1 MKYFLSALALGCLLL
16 SCNRDLE
23 NNESPTPAP
32 QEEKLVLLKELAG
45 EQGWALFGYK
55 NRNEIEGLSA
65 EGGFRGKSDIDYEY
79 DAYGR
84 IVKEHRYWHNYGDGE
99 TNITYQYDSQGRLVS
114 SHAISTKNEEY
125 PGTGLPPT
133 PLCSI
138 ERKHTYTYQG
148 NKVIVKIERGAD
160 NCSSTP
166 EAAKEKTIT
175 LFVENGRVVKSLNE
189 NNQIIE
195 TIEYLN
201 TKNALRNIKGFPALV
216 AEFYIRPLTYEL
228 PYYNFIESINDF
240 RFIDNIKT
248 RDFHDGSYWE
258 YYYSVRTDMKIHEK
272 DYDHIENVA
281 IVEKLHNDPTYDD
294 HIWMLNASRY
304 YIKEK

>member
-1 MKYFLSALALGCLLL
+1 MKHFLSALALGCLLL

-45 EQGWALFGYK
+45 GQGWALFGYK
-55 NRNEIEGLSA
+55 NRNEIESLSA
-65 EGGFRGKSDIDYEY
+65 EGGFRGRADINYEY

-216 AEFYIRPLTYEL
+216 AEFYIRGFTYEL

-248 RDFHDGSYWE
+248 RDFHNGSYWE
-258 YYYSVRTDMKIHEK
+258 YRYSYDKGKSHDN
-272 DYDHIENVA
+272 DYLEIENVT
-281 IVEKLHNDPTYDD
+281 VYEKSHNDPTHNNDLYSVSP
-294 HIWMLNASRY
+294 ARFY
-304 YIKEK
+304 TKEK

>member
-216 AEFYIRPLTYEL
+216 AEFYIRGFTYEL

-248 RDFHDGSYWE
+248 RDFHDGDYWE
-258 YYYSVRTDMKIHEK
+258 YRYSYDKENTYNGDYPNGVGIHAR
-272 DYDHIENVA
+272 V
-281 IVEKLHNDPTYDD
+281 HNDPTYDEYLYEISAD
-294 HIWMLNASRY
+294 RS
-304 YIKEK
+304 YIKEE

>member
-23 NNESPTPAP
+23 NNETPAP

-114 SHAISTKNEEY
+114 SHAISTKNEENL
-125 PGTGLPPT
+125 GTGLPPT

-175 LFVENGRVVKSLNE
+175 LFVENGRVVKSFDE

-195 TIEYLN
+195 TIEYRN

-216 AEFYIRPLTYEL
+216 AEFYIRGFTYEL

-248 RDFHDGSYWE
+248 RDFHDGDYWE
-258 YYYSVRTDMKIHEK
+258 YRYSYDKENTYNGDYPNGVRIHAK
-272 DYDHIENVA
+272 S
-281 IVEKLHNDPTYDD
+281 HNDPTYDEYLYEISAD
-294 HIWMLNASRY
+294 RS
-304 YIKEK
+304 YIKEE

>member
-1 MKYFLSALALGCLLL
+1 MKHFLSTLALGCLLL

-32 QEEKLVLLKELAG
+32 QEEKLVLLKQLGG
-45 EQGWALFGYK
+45 EATAYFGYK
-55 NRNEIEGLSA
+55 NRNEIESLSA

-148 NKVIVKIERGAD
+148 NKVTVKIEIGAD

-166 EAAKEKTIT
+166 KTAKEKTIT
-175 LFVENGRVVKSLNE
+175 LFIENGRVVKSLNE
-189 NNQIIE
+189 NNEIIE
-195 TIEYLN
+195 TIEYHN

-216 AEFYIRPLTYEL
+216 AEFYIREFTYEL
-228 PYYNFIESINDF
+228 PNYNFIESIHDF

-248 RDFHDGSYWE
+248 RDYPSGYYNLYKYDDDKGNSYDG
-258 YYYSVRTDMKIHEK
+258 
-272 DYDHIENVA
+272 DYPAAVFIFD
-281 IVEKLHNDPTYDD
+281 KSHNDPTLSD
-294 HIWMLNASRY
+294 HLWYLNAYRS
-304 YIKEK
+304 YIKEE

>member
-1 MKYFLSALALGCLLL
+1 MKHFLSTLALGCLLL

-23 NNESPTPAP
+23 NNETPAP
-32 QEEKLVLLKELAG
+32 QEEKLVLLKELGG
-45 EQGWALFGYK
+45 EQGWAYFGYK
-55 NRNEIEGLSA
+55 NKNEIESLSA
-65 EGGFRGKSDIDYEY
+65 EGGFRGRADINYEY

-84 IVKEHRYWHNYGDGE
+84 IVKEHRYWHNSGDGE

-114 SHAISTKNEEY
+114 SHAISTENEEY

-216 AEFYIRPLTYEL
+216 AEFYIRGFTYEL
-228 PYYNFIESINDF
+228 PNYNFIESIHDF

-248 RDFHDGSYWE
+248 RDFHNGSYWE
-258 YYYSVRTDMKIHEK
+258 Y
-272 DYDHIENVA
+272 
-281 IVEKLHNDPTYDD
+281 
-294 HIWMLNASRY
+294 
-304 YIKEK
+304 